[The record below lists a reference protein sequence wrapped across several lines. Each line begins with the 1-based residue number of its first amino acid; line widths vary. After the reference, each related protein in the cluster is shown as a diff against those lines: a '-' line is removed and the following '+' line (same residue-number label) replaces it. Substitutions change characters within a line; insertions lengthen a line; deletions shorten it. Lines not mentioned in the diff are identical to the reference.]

1 MDIHPGEWVGEAYA
15 KMELSAV
22 SSPHQFGGRSS
33 ACRTCFAKESATR
46 NVLALDPSLT
56 LTRTQYPAKVGNLG
70 NKKPFAYEEFARLRN
85 VQQPPTAHS

>member
-46 NVLALDPSLT
+46 NVRALDPSLT
-56 LTRTQYPAKVGNLG
+56 LTRTQYPAIVGKTENT
-70 NKKPFAYEEFARLRN
+70 KPFVYAAFASLCKPLQRLIY
-85 VQQPPTAHS
+85 HS